1 MSLVKTL
8 DFALFRDGTEAQRK
22 QLGAELAEGFVSAGF
37 VKLINHG
44 IPEETVHKAF
54 GLSKQFFELP
64 LATKAA
70 VAHIPGPKPQ
80 RGWSAVYAERVG
92 PSRLDNLERSGQVAI
107 DELLDEK
114 EHFDWGPRDDRE
126 FPNPWPDK
134 DFPEFRQFMEE
145 YFDTCHDLSIMI
157 MEALEVGLKIPT
169 GSLVQRCLPAHSE
182 ARVLHY
188 PPVDVEV
195 LKGGKTRRIWPHTDF
210 GIITL
215 LFQDGVGGLELEDR
229 SVPGSFVPV
238 VAQPEGM
245 PSELVVNTS
254 ETLQRLTNDYIR
266 AGLHQV
272 NIPAQSKDSQKTT
285 LNPRYSIAFF
295 FKASREVNVGPLK
308 SFVTE
313 ERPTTYKDMTALD
326 FNRER
331 NATVFKNAKVG
342 KVY

>member
-1 MSLVKTL
+1 
-8 DFALFRDGTEAQRK
+8 
-22 QLGAELAEGFVSAGF
+22 
-37 VKLINHG
+37 
-44 IPEETVHKAF
+44 
-54 GLSKQFFELP
+54 
-64 LATKAA
+64 
-70 VAHIPGPKPQ
+70 
-80 RGWSAVYAERVG
+80 
-92 PSRLDNLERSGQVAI
+92 
-107 DELLDEK
+107 
-114 EHFDWGPRDDRE
+114 
-126 FPNPWPDK
+126 
-134 DFPEFRQFMEE
+134 MEE